1 MDTYPRLQCIRCN
14 YGEPFTRPLERCPQ
28 CDGDWL
34 DVVYDYPRVAR
45 IWQREL
51 PRRPQTMWRYRELLP
66 LRDDVHRLS
75 LGEGGTPLLRASN
88 LAMMLG
94 CSGLYIKDE
103 RQGPTG
109 SFKDRQAALAI
120 SVMKELG
127 VTEAVLASTGNVAI
141 SYAAYSALAGIK
153 IWAFLT
159 SLVPAEKMREV
170 AIYGAKVVKV
180 TGTYDQTKQV
190 AAEFAKRRGLYLDR
204 GIRSIAARES
214 MKTVAFEI
222 AEQLAGYLGPG
233 ATPWRAPDWYIQS
246 VSGGLGPVGVWK
258 GFEELLRMGLIDR
271 MPRLACIQA
280 EGCAPMVH
288 SFAKGLEKAEPVLNP
303 RTRIITVATGDPGP
317 AYTFLARV
325 IRQHGGAFEAVSD
338 EDAFRAI
345 HVLAKLEGISMEPA
359 AGVAF
364 AGLFKLLSQGVIR
377 RDEVV
382 VVNCS
387 GHTFPVEKHLL
398 GEDWVQTVEAP
409 ARAPAPEEGL
419 LGSLES
425 LGRDVRRVAILEDD
439 PGARRLLRRILQARG
454 PYQIFEAE
462 NGREGLELIRRERP
476 DLILLDL
483 MMPEIDGFGV
493 LEVLQSEEELQDI
506 PVIVVTAKE
515 LTADERA
522 RLSGHIQALLQ
533 KGVFTD
539 DELLRE
545 IGEAIEE

>member
-1 MDTYPRLQCIRCN
+1 
-14 YGEPFTRPLERCPQ
+14 
-28 CDGDWL
+28 
-34 DVVYDYPRVAR
+34 
-45 IWQREL
+45 
-51 PRRPQTMWRYRELLP
+51 
-66 LRDDVHRLS
+66 
-75 LGEGGTPLLRASN
+75 
-88 LAMMLG
+88 
-94 CSGLYIKDE
+94 
-103 RQGPTG
+103 
-109 SFKDRQAALAI
+109 
-120 SVMKELG
+120 
-127 VTEAVLASTGNVAI
+127 
-141 SYAAYSALAGIK
+141 
-153 IWAFLT
+153 
-159 SLVPAEKMREV
+159 
-170 AIYGAKVVKV
+170 
-180 TGTYDQTKQV
+180 
-190 AAEFAKRRGLYLDR
+190 
-204 GIRSIAARES
+204 
-214 MKTVAFEI
+214 
-222 AEQLAGYLGPG
+222 
-233 ATPWRAPDWYIQS
+233 
-246 VSGGLGPVGVWK
+246 
-258 GFEELLRMGLIDR
+258 

-288 SFAKGLEKAEPVLNP
+288 SFAKGLEKAEPVLHP

-359 AGVAF
+359 AGIAF

-493 LEVLQSEEELQDI
+493 LEVLQSEEELQEI